1 MIVQLFIYLF
11 NLSLNSRALEGKS
24 LELQDLL

>member
-11 NLSLNSRALEGKS
+11 NLSLKSRALEGKP